1 MMEELQTAPFRDGC
15 SVSALLRPHK
25 FQQTIL
31 ESLKTEE
38 KKVWEEINFPLLT
51 QKILF
56 KNLQKNI

>member
-15 SVSALLRPHK
+15 SVSALLGPHK

-31 ESLKTEE
+31 KSVKTEE